1 MAGSAPSNVEDRD
14 GFKSKW
20 GFILACIGSAVGMA
34 NIWRFPYMVATYG
47 GLTFII
53 PYLIFVVL
61 IGASGVMEEFSLG
74 RWGGAGPVGSFG
86 RAMEDGGK
94 SRRVGEVI
102 GCLPVIGSMGLGIGY
117 SVVMGWIFKY
127 TKMAITGEIYAMGQD
142 SQLIIDTFNAA
153 APGTDSLGGAVA
165 MMFENGIFGIG
176 VGWWIIIAVLV
187 SAVIAGAGVAG
198 GIEKACKIM
207 IPLLFGLFVL
217 MAVYILTLDG
227 AVDGYKYI
235 FTLNPAGLLNW
246 KVWIYAF
253 GQAFFSLSVAGNGS
267 VIYGSYLSKKVG
279 IASSARNVAIF
290 DTLAACVAM
299 IVIIPAMA
307 TTGSALDTNGPG
319 LMFIALP
326 AVFNSMGPVG
336 WVVAAFFFI
345 AVLFA
350 GTTSIINL
358 YETPVAFM
366 QEKLKMGRLPAV
378 ATIHIIGVVVAVLI
392 QPYASQWM
400 DAVSIYIC
408 PFGAALAGIM
418 FFWVMKKKTALDAVN
433 EGSPKAVG
441 SWFYPF
447 GKFIYVPLCIIALIA
462 GAALGGIG

>member
-1 MAGSAPSNVEDRD
+1 MSNEETKRD

-47 GLTFII
+47 GMTFLL
-53 PYLIFVVL
+53 PYFLFVVL

-86 RAMEDGGK
+86 KAMEDGGK
-94 SRRVGEVI
+94 SKRFGEVV
-102 GCLPVIGSMGLGIGY
+102 GALPVIGSMGLAIGY

-127 TKMAITGEIYAMGQD
+127 AKMSITGEMFAMGQD
-142 SQLIIDTFNAA
+142 MNVIGGTFGAA
-153 APGTDSLGGAVA
+153 APETKTLGEGVS
-165 MMFENGIFGIG
+165 MMLQNGIFG
-176 VGWWIIIAVLV
+176 VGNGFWIIVAIVV
-187 SAVIAGAGVAG
+187 SVVIMALGVAG

-207 IPLLFGLFVL
+207 IPLLFGLFLV
-217 MAVYILTLDG
+217 MAVYIAFLPG
-227 AVDGYKYI
+227 ASDGYKFI
-235 FTLNPAGLLNW
+235 FSLDPAGLADW
-246 KVWIYAF
+246 KLWIYAF

-267 VIYGSYLSKKVG
+267 VIYGSYLGKDVEIS
-279 IASSARNVAIF
+279 SSARNVAVF
-290 DTLAACVAM
+290 DTMAALVAM
-299 IVIIPAMA
+299 FVIIPAMA
-307 TTGSALDTNGPG
+307 TTGSEVASAGPG
-319 LMFIALP
+319 LMFVSLP
-326 AVFNSMGPVG
+326 SVFNGMGGFG
-336 WVVAAFFFI
+336 WAIGAFFFI

-358 YETPVAFM
+358 YETPVAFL
-366 QEKLKMGRLPAV
+366 QEKFKLGRLPSVLIIHAIGLIV
-378 ATIHIIGVVVAVLI
+378 ALLI
-392 QPYASQWM
+392 QPWTSQWM
-400 DAVSIYIC
+400 DMVSIYIC

-418 FFWVMKKKTALDAVN
+418 FFWVMKKQTALDAVN
-433 EGSPKAVG
+433 QGARKGIG